1 MSIDLLLFERHLSP
15 VRFVPPAD
23 QRAPES
29 KGRWLM
35 LIAWNAAEPVP
46 LRSPDTLP
54 AKSHELFSPSP
65 AFLTGL
71 LPESRVSPCT
81 D

>member
-29 KGRWLM
+29 KGRWLK
-35 LIAWNAAEPVP
+35 LIA
-46 LRSPDTLP
+46 
-54 AKSHELFSPSP
+54 
-65 AFLTGL
+65 
-71 LPESRVSPCT
+71 
-81 D
+81 